1 MTSLAGRMLAT
12 IRRRALCRDGARVVV
27 AVSGGSDSVAL
38 ALLMAELSAA
48 GVVHLA
54 GLAHLNHG
62 LRGADSDRDA
72 EFCAR
77 VAEDCG
83 VPLDVEL
90 CDVAEVASGR
100 GRSLEEAAREVRSR
114 GNRSDA
120 GTAPTV
126 RDAERLVQVEMAHVG
141 AEGTGSG

>member
-38 ALLMAELSAA
+38 TLLMAELSAA

-72 EFCAR
+72 AFCAR
-77 VAEDCG
+77 LAEDCG
-83 VPLDVEL
+83 VTLDVEAL
-90 CDVAEVASGR
+90 
-100 GRSLEEAAREVRSR
+100 
-114 GNRSDA
+114 
-120 GTAPTV
+120 
-126 RDAERLVQVEMAHVG
+126 
-141 AEGTGSG
+141 